1 MGADPL
7 RQPRARAGPLR
18 GAGGHAATAA
28 PQLTPA
34 RLSAADFDA
43 AVPAPAELLAAA
55 VADGAS
61 LGFRNPSSPAE
72 AADRWQ
78 AQRSAVTAGDLP
90 VWTARRRRRPVGLD
104 GPPPPATCR
113 SGWPVAAGDLPVWTA
128 RRQDGALAGS
138 VGLALTRKANGT
150 HRAEI
155 VKLMVHPG

>member
-43 AVPAPAELLAAA
+43 AVPAPAELLAA

-61 LGFRNPSSPAE
+61 LGFRNPSGPAE
-72 AADRWQ
+72 AADR
-78 AQRSAVTAGDLP
+78 
-90 VWTARRRRRPVGLD
+90 
-104 GPPPPATCR
+104 
-113 SGWPVAAGDLPVWTA
+113 
-128 RRQDGALAGS
+128 
-138 VGLALTRKANGT
+138 
-150 HRAEI
+150 
-155 VKLMVHPG
+155 